1 MIMNVTLL
9 GVLEETKK
17 SSLLEE
23 KQLAVIVLSSPTK
36 FAFQGVSKIGKI
48 LKVNEKKEKNWFANK
63 VRSKVSFVFTHLLFL
78 SFVLHK
84 GFLT

>member
-1 MIMNVTLL
+1 VIMNVTLL

-36 FAFQGVSKIGKI
+36 IAFQGVSKIGKI
-48 LKVNEKKEKNWFANK
+48 LKVNEKKRKELVCK
-63 VRSKVSFVFTHLLFL
+63 
-78 SFVLHK
+78 
-84 GFLT
+84 

>member
-36 FAFQGVSKIGKI
+36 IAFQGVSKTGKI
-48 LKVNEKKEKNWFANK
+48 LKVNEKKRKELVCK
-63 VRSKVSFVFTHLLFL
+63 
-78 SFVLHK
+78 
-84 GFLT
+84 